1 MPPLQW
7 KLGVFTTGPPEP
19 SHQRTVAVTVE
30 GGGGAQS
37 PSVSV
42 FFLLDVC
49 CLLGSNTLKSGC
61 LFLFLF
67 FCSPCCVFAGAC
79 GLSLAAT
86 HRSSCPEARGILVP

>member
-1 MPPLQW
+1 MWKLTFLDQGLQSCPLQW
-7 KLGVFTTGPPEP
+7 KLGVFTTGPPES
-19 SHQRTVAVTVE
+19 SHQRTVAVTVA

-67 FCSPCCVFAGAC
+67 FFSLCWVFAGPVDF
-79 GLSLAAT
+79 L
-86 HRSSCPEARGILVP
+86 